1 VPEIVTQ
8 ADDLINRVI
17 MIRNEDTTAMA
28 RQLTK
33 EEGLFV
39 AFPQAQTCFAA
50 IEPRRKSGKGKM
62 VMTVLPSN
70 AHRYFSTDLFKTS
83 TTCPPSQDSLQR
95 VPISGSTLK

>member
-1 VPEIVTQ
+1 
-8 ADDLINRVI
+8 

-50 IEPRRKSGKGKM
+50 IELRRKSGKGKW
-62 VMTVLPSN
+62 L
-70 AHRYFSTDLFKTS
+70 
-83 TTCPPSQDSLQR
+83 
-95 VPISGSTLK
+95 